1 MLETVR
7 CPPDRQLVLFH
18 FFLKIVRIIAILTP
32 KSLRKDTV
40 QTSEQ
45 HLMSVFFSRSA
56 IWSESFSLLRNHLK
70 CRFCQK
76 IASHLRRMSGAA
88 LGHGDTI
95 CDDGRVWKAIIEA
108 LLLCPKHL
116 LLSALQKR
124 LRNQGIQNNLSC
136 ETFQMSHYN
145 CYSSSEGW
153 ILMAQ
158 KEQRGEVLLNI
169 NTEKTE
175 AHPSS
180 WSGSYF
186 SSQRCIERSKFR
198 HEITLKFPYTKR
210 LKWP

>member
-136 ETFQMSHYN
+136 ETFQN
-145 CYSSSEGW
+145 VT
-153 ILMAQ
+153 LQ
-158 KEQRGEVLLNI
+158 LLFFQRGLNSYGAKRAKRRSAF
-169 NTEKTE
+169 EYKHWE
-175 AHPSS
+175 DGGPSFFMI
-180 WSGSYF
+180 W
-186 SSQRCIERSKFR
+186 
-198 HEITLKFPYTKR
+198 
-210 LKWP
+210 